1 MTTQLYFHQSCE
13 EHDPGRGHPECP
25 ERLRAVMQ
33 ALETEPFADLQRLE
47 APRIDL
53 SVVENTH
60 GHDYVETVMDNVPT
74 EGRVYLDPDTSMSPK
89 SAEAALR
96 AAGGA
101 CSAVDAVLSGEARNA
116 FCAVRPPG
124 HHAEAS
130 QAMGF
135 CLFNTVAI
143 AARHAQKTQGIE
155 KVAVVDFDVHHGN
168 GTQHSFQNDP
178 NLFYASSHQWPAYPG
193 TGMLQDT
200 GVADNIC
207 NLPLNPGEGTD
218 AFRRG
223 YRDRVR
229 PELRKFNPDLL
240 IISAGFD
247 AHARDPLASLM
258 LTTED
263 FVWVTVELLRIARDC
278 CEDRVVSCLEGGYDL
293 NALAESSAGHVRA
306 LMTQ

>member
-1 MTTQLYFHQSCE
+1 MTTQLYYHQSCE

-33 ALETEPFADLQRLE
+33 VLESEPFANLQRIE
-47 APRIDL
+47 APQVDL
-53 SVVENTH
+53 KMVANTH
-60 GHDYVETVMDNVPT
+60 RQEYVDTVMNNVPT

-101 CSAVDAVLSGEARNA
+101 CAAVDAVMSGEARNA

-124 HHAEAS
+124 HHAEAA

-135 CLFNTVAI
+135 CLFNTVAV
-143 AARHAQKTQGIE
+143 AARHAREATGIE

-168 GTQHSFQNDP
+168 GTQHSFEKDP

-193 TGMLQDT
+193 TGRVSDT

-207 NLPLNPGEGTD
+207 NLPLNPGDGTD

-223 YRDRVR
+223 YRDQIL
-229 PELRKFNPDLL
+229 PALRAFNPDLL

-247 AHARDPLASLM
+247 AHARDPLASLT
-258 LTTED
+258 LSTED

-278 CEDRVVSCLEGGYDL
+278 CDNRVVSCLEGGYDL
-293 NALAESSAGHVRA
+293 NALAESTAGHVRA
-306 LMTQ
+306 LMTE

>member
-1 MTTQLYFHQSCE
+1 MTTQLYYHQSCE

-33 ALETEPFADLQRLE
+33 VLEAEPFADLQRIQ
-47 APRIDL
+47 APQVDL
-53 SVVENTH
+53 KMVANTH
-60 GHDYVETVMDNVPT
+60 RQEYVDTVMDNVPT

-101 CSAVDAVLSGEARNA
+101 CAAVDSVLSGEARNA

-135 CLFNTVAI
+135 CLFNTVAV
-143 AARHAQKTQGIE
+143 AARHAQETTGIE

-168 GTQHSFQNDP
+168 GTQHSFEKDP

-193 TGMLQDT
+193 TGRVSDT

-207 NLPLNPGEGTD
+207 NLPLNPGDGTD

-223 YRDRVR
+223 YRDQIL
-229 PELRKFNPDLL
+229 PALRAFNPDLL

-247 AHARDPLASLM
+247 AHARDPLASLT
-258 LTTED
+258 LSTED
-263 FVWVTVELLRIARDC
+263 FVWVTVELLRVARDC
-278 CEDRVVSCLEGGYDL
+278 CDNRVVSCLEGGYDL
-293 NALAESSAGHVRA
+293 NALAESAAGHVRA

>member
-1 MTTQLYFHQSCE
+1 MTTQLYYHQSCE

-33 ALETEPFADLQRLE
+33 VLESEPFANLQRIE
-47 APRIDL
+47 APQVDL
-53 SVVENTH
+53 KMVANTH
-60 GHDYVETVMDNVPT
+60 RQEYVDTVMDNVPT

-101 CSAVDAVLSGEARNA
+101 CAAVDAVLSGEARNA

-124 HHAEAS
+124 HHAEAA

-135 CLFNTVAI
+135 CLFNTVAV
-143 AARHAQKTQGIE
+143 AARHAREATSIE

-168 GTQHSFQNDP
+168 GTQHSFEKDP

-193 TGMLQDT
+193 TGRVSDT

-207 NLPLNPGEGTD
+207 NLPLNPGDGTD

-223 YRDRVR
+223 YRDQIL
-229 PELRKFNPDLL
+229 PALRAFNPDLL

-247 AHARDPLASLM
+247 AHARDPLASLT
-258 LTTED
+258 LSTED

-278 CEDRVVSCLEGGYDL
+278 CDNRVVSCLEGGYDL
-293 NALAESSAGHVRA
+293 NALAESAAGHVRA
-306 LMTQ
+306 LMTE